1 MAHLVL
7 ITEHFPRE
15 EAASECPGG
24 SPVNAGASTAPHQPG
39 LTGRDACRKKARA
52 LPPHRSEHLCVLGCD
67 VFQLVRPKTE
77 APPVEGPPV
86 PALVGLEARLP
97 PPSVCP
103 SPLHMDSQVGLV
115 GSDCPS
121 QLTATV
127 AFLPSWGSLDVRVLC
142 KHGFLELISQQ

>member
-1 MAHLVL
+1 M
-7 ITEHFPRE
+7 
-15 EAASECPGG
+15 
-24 SPVNAGASTAPHQPG
+24 
-39 LTGRDACRKKARA
+39 
-52 LPPHRSEHLCVLGCD
+52 
-67 VFQLVRPKTE
+67 
-77 APPVEGPPV
+77 EGPPV
-86 PALVGLEARLP
+86 PALVGLEARLL